1 MERPLSTLSR
11 KHLVDELMAAYVDW
25 RRACAHLR
33 AAYRSWETA
42 RGREA
47 SEAYA
52 RYKAALAEEGA
63 AAEAYACMTRQI
75 ERLVGTED
83 GVTGPISSSAR
94 QAESP

>member
-1 MERPLSTLSR
+1 MSTVSR

-25 RRACAHLR
+25 RRACANLR
-33 AAYRSWETA
+33 GAYRSWGMA

-52 RYKAALAEEGA
+52 RYRAALAEEGA
-63 AAEAYACMTRQI
+63 AADAYACLTRQI
-75 ERLVGTED
+75 ERLVGPEG
-83 GVTGPISSSAR
+83 GVTGPVRSSAQ